1 MKTQGIYFMKKTL
14 IALAVAASAAV
25 SGSAMAWSQQDS
37 AFNGNIEL
45 GGTLSPEVKKL
56 PWELQIGTGSS
67 QLNGTIAKGNREA
80 TLTINDAIPV
90 LGMRNVN
97 GGFKGEAGLTPQVS
111 YNGKVDVDTFNAGT
125 ATMNLDVTNKSGA
138 RIGSLS
144 VDFSAAAYGANNTN
158 RASLY
163 AGSAGYAFWGGVAKS
178 AGGAVNSVSDVENL
192 AVSFFPNILDTKG
205 DMSGLRNL
213 NPHQFKFDSAESTY
227 RAIYSSGIS
236 AGKNISISLDDPATT
251 DRIEWR
257 ASLPVTVSYQ

>member
-1 MKTQGIYFMKKTL
+1 MKKTL
-14 IALAVAASAAV
+14 IALAVVASAAV

-37 AFNGNIEL
+37 AFNGKIEL

-67 QLNGTIAKGNREA
+67 QLDGTITKGDREA
-80 TLTINDAIPV
+80 TITLSNAIPV

-97 GGFKGEAGLTPQVS
+97 GGFAGEAGLTPQINF
-111 YNGKVDVDTFNAGT
+111 NGMVDVDTFNAGT
-125 ATMNLDVTNKSGA
+125 AKMNLDVTNESGN

-144 VDFSAAAYGANNTN
+144 VDFSAVAYGANNSN

-178 AGGAVNSVSDVENL
+178 AGGVVNSVSDVEHV
-192 AVSFFPNILDTKG
+192 AVSFFSDILDTKG
-205 DMSGLRNL
+205 DMSGLRNV
-213 NPHQFKFDSAESTY
+213 NPHQFTFDAADQTY
-227 RAIYSSGIS
+227 RSVYSSGIS

-251 DRIEWR
+251 DRIKWK